1 VVADR
6 QADIGDPMMQT
17 RQCVGS
23 PPEVVTIVQ
32 YAAIAQVISVTT
44 ELRIADFLADGAKSS
59 VLAP

>member
-1 VVADR
+1 
-6 QADIGDPMMQT
+6 MMQT